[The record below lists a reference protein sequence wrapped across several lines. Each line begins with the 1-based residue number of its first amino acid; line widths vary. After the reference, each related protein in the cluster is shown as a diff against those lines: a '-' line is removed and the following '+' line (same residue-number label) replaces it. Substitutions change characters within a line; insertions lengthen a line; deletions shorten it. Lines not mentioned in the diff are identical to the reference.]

1 MDMYEISAIRKT
13 FYAMWYIKKKNN
25 KMVGSDFR
33 YRFFGEIKPLLDTI
47 MKRRWDARRNF
58 IILELWNYMQAE

>member
-13 FYAMWYIKKKNN
+13 FHAMWYIKKKKN

-33 YRFFGEIKPLLDTI
+33 YRFFWGIKPLLNTI